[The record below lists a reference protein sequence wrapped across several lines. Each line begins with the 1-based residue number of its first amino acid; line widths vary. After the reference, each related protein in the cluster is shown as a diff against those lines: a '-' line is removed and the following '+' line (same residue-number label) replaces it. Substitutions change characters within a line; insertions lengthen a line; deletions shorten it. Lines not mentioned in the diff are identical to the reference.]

1 MNSLVKQLVN
11 LQDLLKT
18 NEHLKNKEVAQN
30 AWDEYIRLLRYTARM
45 SDKQTLFMNRVK
57 RILLGNKQWI

>member
-1 MNSLVKQLVN
+1 MNLLVKQLVN

-18 NEHLKNKEVAQN
+18 NEHLKNKQVAQV

-45 SDKQTLFMNRVK
+45 SNKQTLFMNRVK